1 MVRGSWWSILHSTRT
16 FMQASRCCVRY
27 ASSQE
32 TAGHQRVSTP
42 AHEPFELILMQG
54 NSFYEEPVFFGSV
67 WIIHMEAFTNNV
79 KLVKPFNRIA

>member
-1 MVRGSWWSILHSTRT
+1 MSL
-16 FMQASRCCVRY
+16 
-27 ASSQE
+27 
-32 TAGHQRVSTP
+32 
-42 AHEPFELILMQG
+42 FELILMQG

>member
-1 MVRGSWWSILHSTRT
+1 
-16 FMQASRCCVRY
+16 MQASRCCVRY

-32 TAGHQRVSTP
+32 TAGHQRVSPP

-67 WIIHMEAFTNNV
+67 RIIHMEAFTNNV
-79 KLVKPFNRIA
+79 KPVKQFNRIA